1 MKKINLIL
9 ISSILLLSSYDQSFA
24 QVTNVS
30 ILPPTGMIPA
40 TVTLASIVNFLV
52 QALFAIGSIAAVC
65 YLIYGGIKW
74 IISGGDKAGVEA
86 ARNHIIA
93 AIVGLIII
101 VGTFAIISLV
111 YSVLGLGPFTSGFT
125 IPKITQ

>member
-24 QVTNVS
+24 QVTVD
-30 ILPPTGMIPA
+30 IAPPKGMIPT

-93 AIVGLIII
+93 AIVGLIIV

-111 YSVLGLGPFTSGFT
+111 YDVLGLGTFTSTFT
-125 IPKITQ
+125 LPKI

>member
-24 QVTNVS
+24 QSPAVAITQ
-30 ILPPTGMIPA
+30 PAGMLVGA
-40 TVTLASIVNFLV
+40 VTLNSIVNFLV

-111 YSVLGLGPFTSGFT
+111 YSVLGLGSFTSGFT

>member
-24 QVTNVS
+24 QAASVIIT
-30 ILPPTGMIPA
+30 PPLGMIPNA
-40 TVTLASIVNFLV
+40 VTLSSIVNFLV

-86 ARNHIIA
+86 ARNHIVA

-111 YSVLGLGPFTSGFT
+111 YSVLGLGPFNSSFT
-125 IPKITQ
+125 LPKIAP

>member
-24 QVTNVS
+24 QVTVA
-30 ILPPTGMIPA
+30 IAPPKGMIPT

-93 AIVGLIII
+93 AIVGLIIV

-111 YSVLGLGPFTSGFT
+111 YDVLGLGTFTSTFT
-125 IPKITQ
+125 LPKI